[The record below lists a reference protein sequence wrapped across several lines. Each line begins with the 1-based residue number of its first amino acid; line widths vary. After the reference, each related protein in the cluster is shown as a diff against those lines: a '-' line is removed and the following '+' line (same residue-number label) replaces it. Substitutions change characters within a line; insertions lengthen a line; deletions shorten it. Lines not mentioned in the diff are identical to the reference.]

1 MRVFLNIK
9 EENSMST
16 AIIIPARY
24 ASTRFPG
31 KIISKLN
38 NKPIIQ
44 WVYERAI
51 KTTANAVFVATDD
64 QRIVDEVNWFGGQ
77 SIMTSSEHTTGT
89 DRIWEAVQSIDA
101 DIIINVQGDEPLI
114 PTEVISELI
123 SVMESDPSI
132 EMATVAVA
140 CNRDD
145 VKDNPNVV
153 KVVFDNQHYALY
165 FSRSI
170 IPMHRIGGTDTPVF
184 RHWGIYAYR
193 RETLKKIVSLP
204 PGRLEQCEMLEQL
217 RAMENGIRIKVIL
230 SDIETIGI
238 DTPEDL
244 VEAEAY
250 IKKHNITH

>member
-1 MRVFLNIK
+1 
-9 EENSMST
+9 MST
-16 AIIIPARY
+16 AVIIPARY

-31 KIISKLN
+31 KIISELN

-51 KTTANAVFVATDD
+51 KTTADSVFVATDD
-64 QRIVDEVNWFGGQ
+64 QRIVDVVESFGGQ
-77 SIMTSSEHTTGT
+77 SIMTSTDHTTGT
-89 DRIWEAVQSIDA
+89 DRIWEAVQSVDA

-123 SVMESDPSI
+123 AIMESDSSI
-132 EMATVAVA
+132 KMATVAVA

-145 VKDNPNVV
+145 VADNPNVV
-153 KVVFDNQHYALY
+153 KVVFDNNNYALY

-170 IPMHRIGGTDTPVF
+170 IPMQRVGGVDTPVY

-193 RETLKKIVSLP
+193 RETLESIVSFP

-217 RAMENGIRIKVIL
+217 RVMENGIRIKIII

-250 IKKHNITH
+250 IKKHSITN